1 MPVRKSLTPHLSS
14 VDENVVVG
22 NVCRSDV
29 DLDPCPGSTW
39 YCPNAFSHGTG
50 KVEPCW
56 GRLYGSGVFVQ
67 VSPTPVDGPLQPE
80 PHAIDG
86 SVRLKGDLD
95 VVQIGGHHALR
106 RSVAIAPAIFAQLA
120 VVRGESGVWALVE
133 HSFGHLRQLD
143 SLYFYVMYTSV
154 CAIRSEAKTF
164 RCIN

>member
-1 MPVRKSLTPHLSS
+1 MPMKKSLTPHLSS

-22 NVCRSDV
+22 DVCRSDV
-29 DLDPCPGSTW
+29 DLDPCPGS
-39 YCPNAFSHGTG
+39 CSNGPNAFSHGGTG

-56 GRLYGSGVFVQ
+56 GRLDGPGVFVQ

-80 PHAIDG
+80 PHAIDR

-120 VVRGESGVWALVE
+120 VVRGESGV
-133 HSFGHLRQLD
+133 
-143 SLYFYVMYTSV
+143 
-154 CAIRSEAKTF
+154 
-164 RCIN
+164 